1 MTSFCPVQVA
11 TPTNVSTGMISSLVV
26 PSFVPVFS
34 LASIAPCFFMVY
46 SLPTTVNSAFASQ
59 TIVSPTAVP
68 SLSALPLQQPFVVSP
83 SYSSAPFK
91 VVSQI
96 TVGKFVNLEDSLVE
110 NIAIPKEEPQLWFS
124 GYLVLSYNTK
134 KWKRMITDIASWMEA
149 FSIFYL
155 IVCSSFLHR

>member
-1 MTSFCPVQVA
+1 
-11 TPTNVSTGMISSLVV
+11 
-26 PSFVPVFS
+26 
-34 LASIAPCFFMVY
+34 MVY